1 MAVRV
6 ISTRL
11 ALDGEKEFKKQ
22 MSSVNSELRT
32 LKTELSY
39 SEAAFRGQA
48 NTMEALT
55 DKQRIL
61 TDMTAQQQEK
71 VRALE
76 QALADASEVY
86 EEGDKRLDG
95 YRQSLNRAKKEL
107 IDMQGQLDETTQHLQ
122 EAQASTDKCATSIDE
137 FGKEV
142 KSSGSEM
149 EDVDRRLRSLQEELG
164 YTEASFRGQA
174 NTVEALTAK
183 DRLLRKEI
191 EQQTEKVWAL
201 EKAMDRAADAYGD
214 NDKRTE
220 EYRQSLYKAKRE
232 LVDMEDELKDT
243 DKYLDEA
250 RRSTDTCAD
259 SIDEFGREVKNS
271 GDDLGD

>member
-107 IDMQGQLDETTQHLQ
+107 IDMQGQLDETTQHL
-122 EAQASTDKCATSIDE
+122 
-137 FGKEV
+137 
-142 KSSGSEM
+142 
-149 EDVDRRLRSLQEELG
+149 
-164 YTEASFRGQA
+164 
-174 NTVEALTAK
+174 
-183 DRLLRKEI
+183 
-191 EQQTEKVWAL
+191 
-201 EKAMDRAADAYGD
+201 
-214 NDKRTE
+214 
-220 EYRQSLYKAKRE
+220 
-232 LVDMEDELKDT
+232 
-243 DKYLDEA
+243 
-250 RRSTDTCAD
+250 
-259 SIDEFGREVKNS
+259 
-271 GDDLGD
+271 

>member
-164 YTEASFRGQA
+164 YT
-174 NTVEALTAK
+174 
-183 DRLLRKEI
+183 
-191 EQQTEKVWAL
+191 
-201 EKAMDRAADAYGD
+201 
-214 NDKRTE
+214 
-220 EYRQSLYKAKRE
+220 
-232 LVDMEDELKDT
+232 
-243 DKYLDEA
+243 
-250 RRSTDTCAD
+250 
-259 SIDEFGREVKNS
+259 
-271 GDDLGD
+271 